1 MIEGISNIKTNGF
14 KVFAKSIYVP
24 EMSNLKRSE
33 YFFAYLIRI
42 VNESDMSATLV
53 RRYWE
58 ITNSFG
64 QKQIVKGDGV
74 IGEQTTIRPGKY
86 HSYSSYCPLNTPYG
100 FMNGHYELENENGDS
115 FNIQVPSFKLI
126 TPDSIN

>member
-1 MIEGISNIKTNGF
+1 MIDEIPNIKTNGF

-24 EMSNLKRSE
+24 EMSNLKKSE

-42 VNESDMSATLV
+42 VNESDTPATLM

-64 QKQIVKGDGV
+64 EKQIVEGDGV
-74 IGEQTTIRPGKY
+74 IGEQPTIRPGKY
-86 HSYSSYCPLNTPYG
+86 HSYSSYCPLNTPFG
-100 FMNGHYELENENGDS
+100 FMNGHYEMENENGAS

-126 TPDSIN
+126 TPGSIN